1 MDDQT
6 PPHYAGSHSN
16 GGARHFGREAA
27 ERVRDLR
34 DRAGD
39 LGERAEGLASAA
51 RARID
56 DLVDAIDRTRIPE
69 RSWNHPL
76 AAVGIAFGV
85 GFLLA
90 GRSDNRILR
99 TAKSQLRG
107 LLVAG
112 VIAAF
117 REELEGL
124 ARDEIGALLRK
135 RRTSEQ

>member
-6 PPHYAGSHSN
+6 PPRYAGSHSN
-16 GGARHFGREAA
+16 GGARHFARDAA

-34 DRAGD
+34 DRAGE
-39 LGERAEGLASAA
+39 LGERTEDLASAA
-51 RARID
+51 RARLD
-56 DLVDAIDRTRIPE
+56 ELVDAIDWTRIPE

-90 GRSDNRILR
+90 GRSDNGLLR
-99 TAKSQLRG
+99 TAKGQLRG

-135 RRTSEQ
+135 RRTSAE